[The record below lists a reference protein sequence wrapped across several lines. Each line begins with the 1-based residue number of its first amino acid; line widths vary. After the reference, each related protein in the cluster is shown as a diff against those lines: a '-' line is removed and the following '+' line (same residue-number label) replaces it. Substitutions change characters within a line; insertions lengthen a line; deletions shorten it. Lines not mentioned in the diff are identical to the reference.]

1 MLSGDW
7 SGGSHLITKGSIS
20 LKNCSII
27 WMIVG
32 PLFNLISFID
42 KGRERGL
49 NVTGEGS
56 INFSLVF
63 STQLFPHDEWV
74 LLTVGK

>member
-42 KGRERGL
+42 KGREEYGEL
-49 NVTGEGS
+49 VTGDGT
-56 INFSLVF
+56 IIVKFC
-63 STQLFPHDEWV
+63 
-74 LLTVGK
+74 

>member
-56 INFSLVF
+56 IIVKFF
-63 STQLFPHDEWV
+63 QHDFF
-74 LLTVGK
+74 LMMSGYC

>member
-56 INFSLVF
+56 IIVKFF
-63 STQLFPHDEWV
+63 STRLFPHDDWV